1 MGETYCGKNC
11 EQCNYKERLE
21 CSGCKTGPGRELYG
35 ECKIASCCRGRA
47 HQACNTCMESNTCA
61 MLSGRGT
68 VPEFLLKTKDNSEDI
83 SGYWA
88 EKAPALGKWMMVLF
102 VLNIVNLLV
111 DVLTIDT
118 IRNVVP
124 GLYII
129 GSVLGLVIRAGMVW
143 AFFKLQNGSERFRTV
158 GICMI
163 VSIVVGA
170 ANGLIPSGYVSLSAI
185 SFILTVAMLVLELV
199 MYYQEFKGFEETLEY
214 VYPMLSESWNF
225 LWKLFVGYL
234 IGYMAGIVLLVFV
247 QILGVLVMII
257 SVIIGLVAS
266 VLRLVYMYR
275 SATKFK
281 YYSLQNN

>member
-1 MGETYCGKNC
+1 MGETYCGKSC

-21 CSGCKTGPGRELYG
+21 CTGCKTGPGRELYG
-35 ECKIASCCRGRA
+35 ECKIASCCRDRG

-68 VPEFLLKTKDNSEDI
+68 VPEFLLKAKDNSEDI

-88 EKAPALGKWMMVLF
+88 EKAPTLGKWMMVLF

-129 GSVLGLVIRAGMVW
+129 GSVLGLGNRAGMVW
-143 AFFKLQNGSERFRTV
+143 AFFKLQNGSEHFRTV
-158 GICMI
+158 GTCMI
-163 VSIVVGA
+163 VSIVVGV
-170 ANGLIPSGYVSLSAI
+170 ANDLIPRGYISLSAI
-185 SFILTVAMLVLELV
+185 SLILTVALLVLELV
-199 MYYQEFKGFEETLEY
+199 MYYQEFKGFEETLEC
-214 VYPMLSESWNF
+214 VYPMLAESWSF

-247 QILGVLVMII
+247 QMLGVLVMII
-257 SVIIGLVAS
+257 SVIIGLAS

-281 YYSLQNN
+281 YYSSQNN